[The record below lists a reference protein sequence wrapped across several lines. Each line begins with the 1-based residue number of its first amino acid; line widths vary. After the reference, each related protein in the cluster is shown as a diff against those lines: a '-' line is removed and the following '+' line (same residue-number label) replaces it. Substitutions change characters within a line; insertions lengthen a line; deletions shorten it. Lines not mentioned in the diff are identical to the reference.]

1 MSDDNRTPCSTC
13 HVKLLPTDFNVMRT
27 GKPTKTCKNCLNHQ
41 KQSRSRRKCEHGR
54 SKYEC
59 TECGTGRCEHG
70 RSKYRCILC
79 GTGVCEHNH
88 MKHMCRECGSIAYCD
103 HGRRRTQCRECHGS
117 DICNHNRQ
125 RAKCIDCHGSQM
137 CNHNRQRDQCK
148 VCSDP
153 IKITIQNMIKG
164 SKCKDKKLDRYDAN
178 NFIDYC
184 FMEQLIED
192 EGRTCCYC
200 EVELQYVEHN
210 KTLATIERI
219 DNSIG
224 HTKANVRIACLECN
238 TRRVGQRIPETS

>member
-1 MSDDNRTPCSTC
+1 MSDNQRRTCSSC
-13 HVKLLPTDFNVMRT
+13 SVNLPVTEFNIMRT
-27 GKPTKTCKNCLNHQ
+27 GNPTKTCKNCLNHQ
-41 KQSRSRRKCEHGR
+41 KQSRERNKCSH
-54 SKYEC
+54 
-59 TECGTGRCEHG
+59 T
-70 RSKYRCILC
+70 
-79 GTGVCEHNH
+79 
-88 MKHMCRECGSIAYCD
+88 
-103 HGRRRTQCRECHGS
+103 
-117 DICNHNRQ
+117 RQ
-125 RAKCIDCHGSQM
+125 RSKCIDCQGSQM

-238 TRRVGQRIPETS
+238 TRRVGQRISETS